1 MMNRLLTLAAGGLIA
16 GMSILPVAAFAQTGA
31 APATDAKA
39 PVATT
44 TQRDAKTVTPST
56 TTAGV
61 AKSHKVETKTEAKV
75 DTTMKHEGATGAV
88 KAPTS
93 ATSVQPKTLESGKS

>member
-31 APATDAKA
+31 SPATDAKA

-44 TQRDAKTVTPST
+44 TQTDAKTVTPSAAAVT
-56 TTAGV
+56 
-61 AKSHKVETKTEAKV
+61 KSHKVEAKTEAKG
-75 DTTMKHEGATGAV
+75 DMTIKHEGTTGAV

-93 ATSVQPKTLESGKS
+93 TSSVQPKALEPGKS